1 MVPLT
6 TQSMRCCGV
15 IGCRASLL
23 LEEPAL
29 KGDEDVS
36 VSESGATAEA
46 SVPGIRFCCARTT
59 QADKK
64 IEQLNLQII
73 PLPPDAEDVADCMPS

>member
-1 MVPLT
+1 
-6 TQSMRCCGV
+6 
-15 IGCRASLL
+15 
-23 LEEPAL
+23 
-29 KGDEDVS
+29 

-73 PLPPDAEDVADCMPS
+73 PLPPDPEDVADCMPS